1 MCAKFHFNCIYP
13 KNSIEGERPKK
24 PSINRVNCLVCL
36 WFFLKKKLYAL
47 YALRFYTGK
56 IRVNLHKKHILRG
69 ISSFKKTLKYVS
81 NNHFPL
87 NIVLCEVIFRGFW
100 LKKTSTFIAL
110 PTNSNFWVR
119 PCISVTYVLFL
130 LLN

>member
-1 MCAKFHFNCIYP
+1 MINMCAKFHFNCIYP

-24 PSINRVNCLVCL
+24 PSINRLTVLFVY
-36 WFFLKKKLYAL
+36 FFLKKKNFTHFTHCAS
-47 YALRFYTGK
+47 
-56 IRVNLHKKHILRG
+56 ILEKSEL
-69 ISSFKKTLKYVS
+69 IYIKSIYSSFKKTLKYVS

-100 LKKTSTFIAL
+100 LKKISTFIAL
-110 PTNSNFWVR
+110 PTNSNFWIR